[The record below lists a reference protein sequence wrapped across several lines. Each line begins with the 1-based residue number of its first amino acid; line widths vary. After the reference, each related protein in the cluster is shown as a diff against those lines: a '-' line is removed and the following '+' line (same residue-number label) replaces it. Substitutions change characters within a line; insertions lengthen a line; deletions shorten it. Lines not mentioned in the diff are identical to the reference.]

1 MTVTE
6 KNGKKTYCDAQGRLI
21 GTAVSTTKPVT
32 PTETI
37 RIGIKTEAHA
47 GNSDYSSL
55 RAVMQQRA
63 ISRNTNND
71 VHIEQATSNEGL
83 IKTVISLPVTA
94 VMFVAVIPMAII
106 DAIMKI

>member
-47 GNSDYSSL
+47 GNSDNSSL
-55 RAVMQQRA
+55 
-63 ISRNTNND
+63 
-71 VHIEQATSNEGL
+71 
-83 IKTVISLPVTA
+83 
-94 VMFVAVIPMAII
+94 
-106 DAIMKI
+106 